1 MQTDYCDKWATYLL
15 KSAQTDDTLTLWT
28 QFNAKTVLYKLNDQ
42 HLYMHCDS
50 MKLQMTI
57 P

>member
-1 MQTDYCDKWATYLL
+1 MQTDYCDKWATYLQ
-15 KSAQTDDTLTLWT
+15 SAQTDDTLTLWT